1 MIESDPNRAFTNPGV
16 CFLQDGSAIVNYW
29 TCRYRP
35 DRRMAVDRIDL
46 RLALLDGSGTP
57 LALR

>member
-1 MIESDPNRAFTNPGV
+1 MIESDPDRAFTNPGV

-35 DRRMAVDRIDL
+35 DWRMANDRIDL
-46 RLALLDGSGTP
+46 RVALLDGSGSP
-57 LALR
+57 LPPR